1 MSVILYTGLM
11 GSGKSYSA
19 IENVLIPAIADNR
32 IIVTNVVLRK
42 DVIFSEFPDANIITL
57 SDSIEYSDR
66 DRFFNLDLYPAGSV
80 YLIDEC
86 GELFPSGEKQ
96 NNVSQHVKQFFTKH
110 RHSVGAS
117 GLSSEIV
124 LMTQR
129 PDQLASWVRGLVDT
143 QYNHEKLDKHGLKNS
158 YRVDMY
164 DGAHTGNSI
173 PERFFIKSL
182 TGTYKEKFF
191 KYYKSHTQ
199 NKSEFTSGLEAKVD
213 NRGSFLHV
221 YRNAILSFLAIPF
234 LAYFA
239 YSTLMGVF
247 SDGHNDSSPAVE
259 QPLDS
264 SPGKDDGLPGDDSS
278 SDPALLHNPYLTP
291 EILSRIAYIKSILPA
306 YEEDALSYLPE
317 SETYRLV
324 GTIRGPRG
332 LVAMLRSES
341 ATYEVNA
348 MQFCSYRRPVRDWMC
363 VFNGELIAAHTGP
376 NFNDDSSDSSSD
388 IELPFTD

>member
-19 IENVLIPAIADNR
+19 IENVLIPAILENR
-32 IIVTNVVLRK
+32 TIVTNVVLRK
-42 DVIFSEFPDANIITL
+42 DVIFSEYPEANIITL
-57 SDSIEYSDR
+57 SDSIEYTKR
-66 DRFFNLDLYPAGSV
+66 DAFFNLDLYPAGSV

-96 NNVSQHVKQFFTKH
+96 NNVAQHVKQFFTKH

-213 NRGSFLHV
+213 NRGSFMHV

-247 SDGHNDSSPAVE
+247 SDN
-259 QPLDS
+259 QPI
-264 SPGKDDGLPGDDSS
+264 
-278 SDPALLHNPYLTP
+278 SDKSIESDIMPSDVLTDEEPEVFNPYFDTESLN
-291 EILSRIAYIKSILPA
+291 RIAYIKTIIPA
-306 YEEDALSYLPE
+306 YEEDPLLNLPE
-317 SETYRLV
+317 SETYKLV
-324 GTIRGPRG
+324 GTIRGPSG
-332 LVAMLRSES
+332 LVAMLRSEKT
-341 ATYEVNA
+341 TYEVNA
-348 MQFCSYRRPVRDWMC
+348 MQYCSYRRPVRDWMC
-363 VFNGELIAAHTGP
+363 VYDGELIASHTGP
-376 NFNDDSSDSSSD
+376 NFNDDSGDSSSG
-388 IELPFTD
+388 IELPFSD